1 MLNATQSYKQ
11 AQVNTVGR
19 ADITLM
25 LYDGLLRFLDLAAE
39 KMEQKQIQDK
49 GNYISRALDIIN
61 ELDSTL
67 NMEKGGEISK
77 GLHNLYLLTNKNLLM
92 ANLKNDLA
100 ILKSVRANMQVVR
113 DSFYEA
119 MQTEEAKEM
128 LMKMGPVPVQT
139 SNGNAQMKFGGSI
152 QERADKIKEAQQKA
166 EAIKRVQAK
175 LANAENDEEKSLAK
189 KELEELLGKN
199 IVAAHNKPV
208 AMSMAQKASRAF
220 MQQQGLS
227 QVSMQMKM
235 QNQTMQVNSAHAHSA
250 QGNPAHVNPAA
261 QTAPAAQLGQ
271 QSQTEQAAAPAM
283 AQNSAFAQQR
293 TSSQAMHAMAS
304 AYASRQQMQSQA
316 QNQTQ
321 AVQPPVPQEN
331 TASVSSQNEEEQ
343 QEKSIPQSRP
353 AAMGQMAGGLMAGGL
368 MSKKMSLY
376 KNM

>member
-128 LMKMGPVPVQT
+128 LMKMGPVPVQAST
-139 SNGNAQMKFGGSI
+139 GNAQMKFGGSI

-175 LANAENDEEKSLAK
+175 LANAKNDEEKSLAK

-208 AMSMAQKASRAF
+208 SMSMAQKASRAF

-227 QVSMQMKM
+227 QASMQMKM
-235 QNQTMQVNSAHAHSA
+235 QNQTMQANSAQAHSVPQTTQA
-250 QGNPAHVNPAA
+250 EQLEQQSRTE
-261 QTAPAAQLGQ
+261 QTA
-271 QSQTEQAAAPAM
+271 SPAM

-293 TSSQAMHAMAS
+293 ISSQAMHAMAS
-304 AYASRQQMQSQA
+304 AYAPRQQMQNQV
-316 QNQTQ
+316 QNQMQ

-331 TASVSSQNEEEQ
+331 GMAVSSRTEEGQE
-343 QEKSIPQSRP
+343 EKSPAQSRP
-353 AAMGQMAGGLMAGGL
+353 AAMGQMGGGLMSGGL

>member
-128 LMKMGPVPVQT
+128 LMKMGPVPVQA

-175 LANAENDEEKSLAK
+175 LANAKNDEEKSLAK

-235 QNQTMQVNSAHAHSA
+235 QNQTMHAHSA
-250 QGNPAHVNPAA
+250 QVHPAQANSAA

-271 QSQTEQAAAPAM
+271 QNQTEQAAAPAM

-304 AYASRQQMQSQA
+304 AYAPRQQMQNQA
-316 QNQTQ
+316 QNQMQ
-321 AVQPPVPQEN
+321 AVQPPVQQEN
-331 TASVSSQNEEEQ
+331 GMAVSSRNEEG
-343 QEKSIPQSRP
+343 QEEKIPAQSRP
-353 AAMGQMAGGLMAGGL
+353 AAMGQMAGGLMSGGL

>member
-128 LMKMGPVPVQT
+128 LMKMGPVPVQA

-152 QERADKIKEAQQKA
+152 QERADKVKEAQQKA
-166 EAIKRVQAK
+166 EAIKRAQAR
-175 LANAENDEEKSLAK
+175 LANAKNDEEKSLAK

-227 QVSMQMKM
+227 QPFMQART
-235 QNQTMQVNSAHAHSA
+235 QNQTVQVNSAP
-250 QGNPAHVNPAA
+250 QTA
-261 QTAPAAQLGQ
+261 QTAQPASQNQAGQ
-271 QSQTEQAAAPAM
+271 APAM
-283 AQNSAFAQQR
+283 AQNPAFAQQKV
-293 TSSQAMHAMAS
+293 TSQAMHAMAN
-304 AYASRQQMQSQA
+304 AYAPKQMQNQA
-316 QNQTQ
+316 PNQMQ

>member
-128 LMKMGPVPVQT
+128 LMKMGPVPVQA

-175 LANAENDEEKSLAK
+175 LANAKNDEEKSLAK

-235 QNQTMQVNSAHAHSA
+235 QNQTMQVNSAQVHPA
-250 QGNPAHVNPAA
+250 QANSAA

-283 AQNSAFAQQR
+283 AQNLAFPQQKV
-293 TSSQAMHAMAS
+293 TSQAMHAMAN
-304 AYASRQQMQSQA
+304 AYAPKQMQNQA
-316 QNQTQ
+316 PNQMQ

-331 TASVSSQNEEEQ
+331 GMAVSSRNEEG
-343 QEKSIPQSRP
+343 QEEKGPAQFRP
-353 AAMGQMAGGLMAGGL
+353 AAMGQMAGGLMSGGL

>member
-128 LMKMGPVPVQT
+128 LMKMGPVPVQA

-175 LANAENDEEKSLAK
+175 LANAKNDEEKSLAK

-227 QVSMQMKM
+227 QPFMQART
-235 QNQTMQVNSAHAHSA
+235 QNQTVQVNSAP
-250 QGNPAHVNPAA
+250 QTA
-261 QTAPAAQLGQ
+261 QTAQPASQNQAGQ
-271 QSQTEQAAAPAM
+271 APAM
-283 AQNSAFAQQR
+283 AQNPAFAQQKV
-293 TSSQAMHAMAS
+293 TSQAMHAMAN
-304 AYASRQQMQSQA
+304 AYAPKQMQNQA
-316 QNQTQ
+316 PNQMQ
-321 AVQPPVPQEN
+321 AVQPPVQQEN
-331 TASVSSQNEEEQ
+331 GMAVSSRNEEG
-343 QEKSIPQSRP
+343 QEEKGPAQSRP
-353 AAMGQMAGGLMAGGL
+353 AAMGQMAGGLMSGGL
-368 MSKKMSLY
+368 MSKKCPFTKICDTL
-376 KNM
+376 

>member
-128 LMKMGPVPVQT
+128 LMKMGPVPVQA

-175 LANAENDEEKSLAK
+175 LANAKNDEEKSLAK

-235 QNQTMQVNSAHAHSA
+235 QKI
-250 QGNPAHVNPAA
+250 G
-261 QTAPAAQLGQ
+261 
-271 QSQTEQAAAPAM
+271 
-283 AQNSAFAQQR
+283 R
-293 TSSQAMHAMAS
+293 AS
-304 AYASRQQMQSQA
+304 CRER
-316 QNQTQ
+316 
-321 AVQPPVPQEN
+321 V
-331 TASVSSQNEEEQ
+331 
-343 QEKSIPQSRP
+343 
-353 AAMGQMAGGLMAGGL
+353 
-368 MSKKMSLY
+368 
-376 KNM
+376 

>member
-128 LMKMGPVPVQT
+128 LMKMGPVPVQA

-175 LANAENDEEKSLAK
+175 LANAKNDEEKSLAK

-208 AMSMAQKASRAF
+208 SMSMAQKASRAF

-235 QNQTMQVNSAHAHSA
+235 QNQTMQVNSAQAHSA
-250 QGNPAHVNPAA
+250 QGNPAHVSPAA

-271 QSQTEQAAAPAM
+271 QNQTEQAAHLPWRKIPR
-283 AQNSAFAQQR
+283 SH
-293 TSSQAMHAMAS
+293 SKGLQAKLCMPW
-304 AYASRQQMQSQA
+304 QA
-316 QNQTQ
+316 LMRR
-321 AVQPPVPQEN
+321 
-331 TASVSSQNEEEQ
+331 VS
-343 QEKSIPQSRP
+343 KCKVRRKIRCRLFRLPC
-353 AAMGQMAGGLMAGGL
+353 
-368 MSKKMSLY
+368 SKKTAWLFLPEMKKGRKKKSLRNPVLRQWG
-376 KNM
+376 KWREDLCPVA

>member
-128 LMKMGPVPVQT
+128 LMKMGPVPVQA

-166 EAIKRVQAK
+166 
-175 LANAENDEEKSLAK
+175 
-189 KELEELLGKN
+189 
-199 IVAAHNKPV
+199 
-208 AMSMAQKASRAF
+208 
-220 MQQQGLS
+220 
-227 QVSMQMKM
+227 
-235 QNQTMQVNSAHAHSA
+235 
-250 QGNPAHVNPAA
+250 
-261 QTAPAAQLGQ
+261 
-271 QSQTEQAAAPAM
+271 
-283 AQNSAFAQQR
+283 
-293 TSSQAMHAMAS
+293 
-304 AYASRQQMQSQA
+304 
-316 QNQTQ
+316 
-321 AVQPPVPQEN
+321 
-331 TASVSSQNEEEQ
+331 
-343 QEKSIPQSRP
+343 
-353 AAMGQMAGGLMAGGL
+353 
-368 MSKKMSLY
+368 
-376 KNM
+376 